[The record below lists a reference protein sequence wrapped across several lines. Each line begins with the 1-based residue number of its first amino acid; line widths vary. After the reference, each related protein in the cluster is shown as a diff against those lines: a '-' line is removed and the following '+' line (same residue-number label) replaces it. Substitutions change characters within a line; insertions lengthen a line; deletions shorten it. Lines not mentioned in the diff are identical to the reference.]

1 MSNTALSQGEDRED
15 QPNMLNGNGK
25 ENKRRSLQ
33 HVQRVIQ
40 ISHRKRKSAKL
51 PIRTVREKGQCNQS
65 PCSVHLQQQ
74 SA

>member
-15 QPNMLNGNGK
+15 QPNTLNGNGK

-40 ISHRKRKSAKL
+40 ISHQKRKSAKL
-51 PIRTVREKGQCNQS
+51 PIHTVREKGQCNQS

>member
-1 MSNTALSQGEDRED
+1 MTNTALSQREGSED

-25 ENKRRSLQ
+25 ESKQRSLQ

-51 PIRTVREKGQCNQS
+51 PIHTVREKGQCNQS